1 MTPII
6 KTWKVSDGTTTRII
20 EAPYAYEAAYCFP
33 APLGHY
39 CDPTARAHPVTG
51 QGGPGVYRVTRQP
64 GEMTRAPALD
74 ILVTVEEVTE
84 EVTAEQPAPASTAPR
99 PVKVT
104 TRTPANLARLER
116 QRDAALAAW
125 QAAPADG
132 GKAREYLR
140 LADLVM
146 RSEVEAPAYA
156 DNAATA

>member
-1 MTPII
+1 MYDI
-6 KTWKVSDGTTTRII
+6 KTWKVSDGTTTRTIK
-20 EAPYAYEAAYCFP
+20 APYAYEAAYNFP
-33 APLGHY
+33 PSLGHY

-74 ILVTVEEVTE
+74 ILVTVEEVVE
-84 EVTAEQPAPASTAPR
+84 EVTAEQAAPAAR
-99 PVKVT
+99 AAKVT

-156 DNAATA
+156 DNAVTA